1 MTGVKNYYTIYTNI
15 INSERMFPMGIIKNV
30 AIVGHASKGKT
41 SIAEAMLNIAGVTER
56 MGKVADGSTV
66 SDCDAEEKKRGVSI
80 SSSVM
85 QFAYKDAKFNI
96 IDTPGLFDFA
106 MGANEGLRAAD
117 SAIVVVSARSGLA
130 AGAEKAFKNAGKKG
144 MARLV
149 VTSKMDDDRA
159 DFYKAFN
166 GLVAKFGTT
175 MCPVVVP
182 VICGGK
188 VAGYYNMIDDK
199 AYTYEGTV
207 KKEADIVPDDVPRFE
222 AVKEV
227 FSEAVAGSDD
237 ELMEKYFDGEPLTSE
252 EKLKGLS
259 EGVANGSIVPVFP
272 ASGLTGAGV
281 DMILDFIKN
290 CCPAPKSEYAID
302 ANGEPVELTV
312 DDNGPLAAV
321 CFKTVADPFIGKL
334 NYFKVISG
342 KLVQGAT
349 VVNSRTGN
357 DERIG
362 KLVNTLGAKQ
372 NDVKEACAGDICA
385 VAKLS
390 NFKTGD
396 TLCTANHVVT
406 LDAVPVPGI
415 AYSMAISSTKKGDEE
430 KIANAVGKLIEEDP
444 SLSYKSNNE
453 THQTILS
460 GLGEQQLDVCLSK
473 LKSKYNVEAV
483 LSQPRVAYRETI
495 SKKVEAQGRHKKQS
509 GGHGQFGDVFIEFEP
524 YDTDELIFAERIV
537 GGSVPKNFFP
547 AVEKGLR
554 ESMEKGVLA
563 GYPMVGVKATLFD
576 GSYHPVD
583 SSEMSFKMAA
593 SLAFKNGIS
602 NANPVL
608 LEPIITLNAVCNDE
622 AMGDVIGDINKR
634 RGRVLGMSPNA
645 DGMQEIVAEV
655 PEAEM
660 TTFSTSMRQITQGR
674 GSFTTA
680 FARYE
685 RCPEHIAQKV
695 IAESKADE

>member
-1 MTGVKNYYTIYTNI
+1 
-15 INSERMFPMGIIKNV
+15 MGIIKNV

-41 SIAEAMLNIAGVTER
+41 SIVEAMLNIAGVTER
-56 MGKVADGSTV
+56 MGKVADGNTV

-85 QFAYKDAKFNI
+85 QFAYKNAKLNI

-199 AYTYEGTV
+199 AYTYEGIV

-259 EGVANGSIVPVFP
+259 EGVANGTIVPVFP

-281 DMILDFIKN
+281 DMILDFIKD

-312 DDNGPLAAV
+312 DDNGQLAAV

-342 KLVQGAT
+342 KLAQGVT

-396 TLCTANHVVT
+396 TLCTADHVVT

-473 LKSKYNVEAV
+473 LKSKYNVGAV

-695 IAESKADE
+695 IAESKTDE